1 MLPCEGGENKKGSQC
16 GADSPGGS
24 TTRSIWGREVRLWS
38 ASLNHRTTPKDP
50 GLSAALGTSVN
61 GALPTR
67 PSGMARIQHESV
79 NARREDGRRP
89 CGTGTPHCLVNGQAD
104 APSWRTQAG
113 ESPTRQAS
121 PEPGRRRGPWV
132 PGDCAP
138 EARPAAAAID
148 RGLWFPHDIIRNI
161 GVSVMI
167 LPQVHLRKPC
177 YDFYFL

>member
-1 MLPCEGGENKKGSQC
+1 MRGRLAGWEYHTLRMRTGGATVVCLFEPSHDAKGPRVVS
-16 GADSPGGS
+16 GM
-24 TTRSIWGREVRLWS
+24 
-38 ASLNHRTTPKDP
+38 
-50 GLSAALGTSVN
+50 GTSVN
-61 GALPTR
+61 GALPTW

-79 NARREDGRRP
+79 NNARREDGRRP

-113 ESPTRQAS
+113 ECPTRQAS

-138 EARPAAAAID
+138 EARPAAAAVD
-148 RGLWFPHDIIRNI
+148 RGLSFPHDIIRDI
-161 GVSVMI
+161 RVSVMI
-167 LPQVHLRKPC
+167 LLQVHLRKPC